1 MGFFGEVGTEQGT
14 YEEGDVEG
22 SHEAEDVED
31 ESDPR
36 SSDAKHSRERQLIE
50 PATCELPRATV
61 ADVSEA
67 DGAPGEEGRE
77 TRKREE
83 PVEDLTALGGEAD
96 EGDEAEGERED
107 HGDPR
112 AAVLVDLAEPLGGHV
127 VHG

>member
-1 MGFFGEVGTEQGT
+1 MGAGGGT
-14 YEEGDVEG
+14 YVEGDVEG
-22 SHEAEDVED
+22 SDEAEDVEE
-31 ESDPR
+31 ESDPG
-36 SSDAKHSRERQLIE
+36 SGDTEHGRERQLVE
-50 PATCELPRATV
+50 TATCELPRATV

-67 DGAPGEEGRE
+67 DGAPCEEGGQ

-96 EGDEAEGERED
+96 EGDEAEGEGEG

-112 AAVLVDLAEPLGGHV
+112 AAVLVDLGEPLGGHA